1 MESLHLFLRIMALS
15 QISLLF
21 LYLLLRQRNAMGYL
35 MALGV
40 FSFGCYLILAVTFHR
55 TGLDVLNTLLIC
67 FASSIPAIIWLTA
80 RWFFLDDKRIP
91 PLSWLAWLGYMTLS
105 IPDWGGYF
113 PNGNVDLIQFI
124 FGFIPQLIKLAFV
137 AHVVYMALAGR
148 KNDLV
153 NQRLKFRVPVAL
165 GMGGLSV
172 LVILVEL
179 WLSGTIPILIETTGS
194 ALMLLA
200 TLTLNLYLFRFGDNI
215 NLETL
220 AEKPRGRLPQDE
232 AVENYE
238 KEIEQIVHQ
247 LTTERFYGRH
257 GATLADLAEVL
268 SLPPY
273 KLRTIIN
280 QHMNYRNFNQFLNH
294 YRIAEASERL
304 ITEAKLPILT
314 IALDTGFNS
323 LSSFNKA
330 FREHHQ
336 QTPSDFRAQTK

>member
-1 MESLHLFLRIMALS
+1 MESLHLFLRIMA
-15 QISLLF
+15 
-21 LYLLLRQRNAMGYL
+21 
-35 MALGV
+35 
-40 FSFGCYLILAVTFHR
+40 
-55 TGLDVLNTLLIC
+55 
-67 FASSIPAIIWLTA
+67 
-80 RWFFLDDKRIP
+80 
-91 PLSWLAWLGYMTLS
+91 LS

-113 PNGNVDLIQFI
+113 PNGNVDLIQFV

-137 AHVVYMALAGR
+137 VHVVYMALAGR

-179 WLSGTIPILIETTGS
+179 WISGTTPILIETTGS

-220 AEKPRGRLPQDE
+220 TEKPRGRLAQEE
-232 AVENYE
+232 AAENYE

-247 LTTERFYGRH
+247 LTTERFYGKH

-268 SLPPY
+268 SLPSY